1 MTTIYEAA
9 PSLEGAGSGAL
20 VARRAVMRWAWRL
33 FRREWR
39 QQLLVLALIVAAVGA
54 IFVAAAVATNNPTPK
69 NLGFGTAS
77 DLAIHEGAVPNLAAK
92 VATLE
97 HRFGR
102 VEVIEDETLAIPGSV
117 DTYQLRAESA
127 HAPFSGPML
136 SLVSGKYPTS
146 PSQVALTQGVA
157 SAFNVHVGQ
166 SWTEDGTTRRVVGIV
181 EDPLD
186 TLEQIAL
193 VVPGQIR
200 TPSEVDLLFNARGTP
215 SIGPNWNVARV
226 GGYAL
231 GTANPET
238 IILLVAVLGMLLVA
252 LISVGGFT
260 VLAQRRLRSLGML
273 ASIGATE
280 KQVRVV
286 VRTNGAV
293 VGVVGTLLGA
303 LVGLI
308 VWLIYRPTL
317 ETSAHHVIGS
327 FSLPWVVIGPAMGLA
342 VVATYLSAR
351 RPARAIAKVPI
362 VTALSGR
369 PLPPRQVH
377 RSALPGVLF
386 LVAAFVLLGYA
397 STKNS
402 ASPQVPFLVGG
413 VVALI
418 PGVILLAPFFLS
430 LAGRIGG
437 APRLAPGSRCVISPA
452 IAPGRDRRSPRSA
465 SAS

>member
-117 DTYQLRAESA
+117 DTYQLHADA

-166 SWTEDGTTRRVVGIV
+166 SWTEDGTTAKGRGHRRGSARH
-181 EDPLD
+181 PR
-186 TLEQIAL
+186 ANR
-193 VVPGQIR
+193 PGCSR
-200 TPSEVDLLFNARGTP
+200 ADSHAERGRPSLQRARTP

-362 VTALSGR
+362 VTALSAG
-369 PLPPRQVH
+369 
-377 RSALPGVLF
+377 
-386 LVAAFVLLGYA
+386 
-397 STKNS
+397 
-402 ASPQVPFLVGG
+402 PFLRGRFT
-413 VVALI
+413 ARRF
-418 PGVILLAPFFLS
+418 PESCSLS
-430 LAGRIGG
+430 RPSCCSATRR
-437 APRLAPGSRCVISPA
+437 PRTAHR
-452 IAPGRDRRSPRSA
+452 PRFPS
-465 SAS
+465 SSEGWLR